1 MTVDFRKALPMLIA
15 SLALGAFG
23 AGCGGDDSEDS
34 GSSGG
39 APTEEPT
46 GGGGADSGSGTKAV
60 KVDMKDTTY
69 IPQDVS
75 VAKGGTI
82 TWTNSDGFAHTV
94 TKEGGP
100 GPEFDS
106 GNIDGGA
113 TFKQKFAAVG
123 KIDYVCN
130 IHPTQTGT
138 ITVE

>member
-1 MTVDFRKALPMLIA
+1 MLVA
-15 SLALGAFG
+15 CLALGAFG
-23 AGCGGDDSEDS
+23 AGCGGDDEKDS

-39 APTEEPT
+39 APTQEPA
-46 GGGGADSGSGTKAV
+46 GGGGADSGSGGKAV

-69 IPQDVS
+69 IPMAVS

-82 TWTNSDGFAHTV
+82 TWTNSDAFAHTV
-94 TKEGGP
+94 TKEAGP

-106 GNIDGGA
+106 VNIDGGA

>member
-1 MTVDFRKALPMLIA
+1 MELRRAIPALGVC
-15 SLALGAFG
+15 LALGVHG
-23 AGCGGDDSEDS
+23 AGCGGDDEEPSS
-34 GSSGG
+34 GSGG
-39 APTEEPT
+39 ATEEPA
-46 GGGGADSGSGTKAV
+46 GGGAADSGSGTKAV

-82 TWTNSDGFAHTV
+82 TWTNSDGFPHTV
-94 TKEGGP
+94 TKEAGP

-113 TFKQKFAAVG
+113 TFEQKFAAVG
-123 KIDYVCN
+123 KIDYVCD

>member
-1 MTVDFRKALPMLIA
+1 MLVA
-15 SLALGAFG
+15 CLALGAFG
-23 AGCGGDDSEDS
+23 AGCGGDDEKDP

-39 APTEEPT
+39 APTQEPA
-46 GGGGADSGSGTKAV
+46 GGGGADSGSGGKAV

>member
-1 MTVDFRKALPMLIA
+1 MELRRAIPALGA
-15 SLALGAFG
+15 CLALGVLG
-23 AGCGGDDSEDS
+23 AGCGGDDEEPSS
-34 GSSGG
+34 GSGG
-39 APTEEPT
+39 ATEEPA
-46 GGGGADSGSGTKAV
+46 GGGAADSGSGTKAV

-82 TWTNSDGFAHTV
+82 TWTNSDGFPHTV
-94 TKEGGP
+94 TKEAGP

-113 TFKQKFAAVG
+113 TFEQKFAAVG
-123 KIDYVCN
+123 KIDYVCD